1 MKKKKYAIIA
11 FVFGI
16 CVTVCS
22 GTIVLSAQEQTEKE
36 NEKSDVY
43 KDMGDSEEEQAYRK
57 FLENGDNFSDIKKLS
72 NVMYAVYDINKDKKK
87 ELIVRGRTSSDGKDE
102 YFFYRYKDKEVKTI
116 GSMENWQNDGEG
128 EMYYVEKGNG
138 VVVYLRLA
146 DRKAYSLYQV
156 KNRIKY
162 NFMINRQSL
171 DVKGIDGKYHREYA
185 YDLLDENG
193 NSIGK
198 NITQKDWDEFESN
211 LVEIP
216 FYNVKM
222 TSDSRFS
229 EEQINTLKKSLGVPD
244 EENVTKFI
252 AGDPWYW
259 EGTGRWIV
267 SIEMYDKD
275 EIFLAGAAIDPDTL
289 ELQREIA
296 PYNAERVAQDRAEKG
311 IGEDTGESQ
320 DINNKEETDEV
331 SENIENEPVDT
342 IVQNAENTPFYG
354 VWCYGS
360 KGEEE
365 SNSYAETLKASGFD
379 ARVFVTTDWSNL
391 NTEKFYVVTAGVY
404 VTQDEA
410 NAALASIQS
419 VCADA
424 YVKYSGDFQG

>member
-116 GSMENWQNDGEG
+116 GSMENWQNGGEG

-171 DVKGIDGKYHREYA
+171 DVKGIDGKYHREYV
-185 YDLLDENG
+185 YDFLDENG

-311 IGEDTGESQ
+311 IAEDTGESQ

>member
-43 KDMGDSEEEQAYRK
+43 KDMGDSEEEQAYGK

-138 VVVYLRLA
+138 VVVYLRLV

-342 IVQNAENTPFYG
+342 TVQNAEILLFMEYG
-354 VWCYGS
+354 VM
-360 KGEEE
+360 E
-365 SNSYAETLKASGFD
+365 
-379 ARVFVTTDWSNL
+379 ARGKRKVIL
-391 NTEKFYVVTAGVY
+391 MRKP
-404 VTQDEA
+404 
-410 NAALASIQS
+410 
-419 VCADA
+419 
-424 YVKYSGDFQG
+424 

>member
-1 MKKKKYAIIA
+1 
-11 FVFGI
+11 
-16 CVTVCS
+16 
-22 GTIVLSAQEQTEKE
+22 
-36 NEKSDVY
+36 
-43 KDMGDSEEEQAYRK
+43 
-57 FLENGDNFSDIKKLS
+57 
-72 NVMYAVYDINKDKKK
+72 
-87 ELIVRGRTSSDGKDE
+87 
-102 YFFYRYKDKEVKTI
+102 
-116 GSMENWQNDGEG
+116 
-128 EMYYVEKGNG
+128 MYYVEKGNG
-138 VVVYLRLA
+138 VVVYLRLV

-342 IVQNAENTPFYG
+342 TVQNAENTPFYG

-404 VTQDEA
+404 VTKDEA
-410 NAALASIQS
+410 NAALASVQS